1 MQPSDAVS
9 CLGYK
14 SSTVLCAYKTNVN
27 LKDVGALTALR
38 DSLSCRERGSE
49 FLVFIQL
56 IEDGSSHGL

>member
-14 SSTVLCAYKTNVN
+14 FSTVLCAFRTNVN
-27 LKDVGALTALR
+27 LKDVDALTALR
-38 DSLSCRERGSE
+38 DSSSCRKRGSE
-49 FLVFIQL
+49 LLVFIQL